1 MKIKIFIAAL
11 CSLVVIS
18 CNKEVSKS
26 DIKTTNDSLS
36 YAIGVQV
43 GTGLQRDSLKMNS
56 DLIKLAIND
65 VLSGDST
72 KIALK
77 KEDMEKLFVA
87 LNKQMQEK
95 KMNEMKSKGFENQ
108 ALGEKFL
115 ANNKNQAGVKVTASG
130 LQYKI
135 TQEGK
140 GATPTLESTVKVHY
154 KGMLLNGK
162 VFDSSYD
169 RGQPVEF
176 PLNGVIKGWGEG
188 LQLMKVGGKATL
200 YIPAHLAYG
209 EQGAGG
215 LIGANETLIFDV
227 ELLDIVKK

>member
-18 CNKEVSKS
+18 CNKEASKS
-26 DIKTTNDSLS
+26 DIKTTNDSIS

-43 GTGLQRDSLKMNS
+43 GNGLQRDSLKMNA

-95 KMNEMKSKGFENQ
+95 KMNEMKSKGAENK
-108 ALGEKFL
+108 ALGDKFL
-115 ANNKNQAGVKVTASG
+115 ANNKNQAGVKVTPSG

-135 TQEGK
+135 IEEGK
-140 GATPTLESTVKVHY
+140 GAFPTEESIISVHY

-169 RGQPVEF
+169 RGEPAKF
-176 PLNGVIKGWGEG
+176 PLKGVVKGWTEG
-188 LQLMKVGGKATL
+188 FQKLKVGSKAVL
-200 YIPAHLAYG
+200 YIPGELGYG
-209 EQGAGG
+209 ERGNGP
-215 LIGANETLIFDV
+215 IGPNETLIFEV
-227 ELLDIVKK
+227 ELLEIVKK

>member
-26 DIKTTNDSLS
+26 DIKTTNDSIS

-43 GTGLQRDSLKMNS
+43 GTGLQRDSLKMNA

-65 VLSGDST
+65 VLSGDT
-72 KIALK
+72 NKIALK
-77 KEDMEKLFVA
+77 KADMDRVFQE
-87 LNKQMQEK
+87 LNKQMQDK
-95 KMNEMKSKGFENQ
+95 KMKEVQSKGAENKS
-108 ALGEKFL
+108 LGDKFL
-115 ANNKNQAGVKVTASG
+115 ENNKNQAGVKVTATG

-140 GATPTLESTVKVHY
+140 GPAPTLESTVKVHY

-162 VFDSSYD
+162 VFDSSLD

-200 YIPAHLAYG
+200 YIPGNLAYG

-215 LIGANETLIFDV
+215 LIGANETLIFEV
-227 ELLDIVKK
+227 ELLEIVKK